1 MAITGLRQAA
11 EGTVNLNCK
20 SKTSEGAGGWIV
32 GAATLAY
39 TCTDAHRV
47 KATSLYSNIAYICY
61 WRKSIL
67 PEIRIGV
74 HEHLTTKC

>member
-11 EGTVNLNCK
+11 EGIVNLNFK
-20 SKTSEGAGGWIV
+20 SKTSEGGWIV

-47 KATSLYSNIAYICY
+47 KAKCLYSNIEYKGRENFC
-61 WRKSIL
+61 KS
-67 PEIRIGV
+67 E
-74 HEHLTTKC
+74 